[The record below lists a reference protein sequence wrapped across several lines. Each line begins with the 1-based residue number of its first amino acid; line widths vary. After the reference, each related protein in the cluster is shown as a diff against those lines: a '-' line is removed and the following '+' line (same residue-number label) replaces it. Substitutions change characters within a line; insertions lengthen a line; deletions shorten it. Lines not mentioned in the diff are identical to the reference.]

1 MDYEQLYKEAL
12 QRAKKIKL
20 SLINED
26 VEYNINLIFPE
37 LKENED
43 ESIRKGLIQ
52 YLENDWNYNPSSQSP
67 TFYKDAIAWL
77 EKQKELVES
86 EPYYIEERGVDV
98 YEPFKTTIGSIL
110 KMCDSYEQNGD
121 FSDAR
126 AVDFLSNVRVKC
138 KDAIRYE
145 EAERAK
151 YLTATAI
158 EGAKPYYIE
167 GRGIFIPVI
176 NKVLDMKDLVN
187 YTISWAEARRLAQTN
202 GKDLPSKR
210 EFYVINYFIYAI
222 NKLLSEHGGEP
233 LNNTYWSR
241 SEFDGFCGWSA
252 DLTTNKINAC
262 NKLSNYHVR
271 AISNF

>member
-77 EKQKELVES
+77 EKQKEPVES
-86 EPYYIEERGVDV
+86 EPYYIEGRGVDV

-151 YLTATAI
+151 YLTAPAI
-158 EGAKPYYIE
+158 EEVKPRYIE
-167 GRGIFIPVI
+167 GRGIFIPII
-176 NKVLDMKDLVN
+176 NKVLDMKDSYDKAFTWEEAIELARQ
-187 YTISWAEARRLAQTN
+187 YAEE
-202 GKDLPSKR
+202 LPSKKD
-210 EFYVINYFIYAI
+210 YLIIAYFIEEI
-222 NKLLSEHGGEP
+222 NQLLIDNGGVP
-233 LNNTYWSR
+233 FCNNYWSSSEYNEGSAWYMNFHYNRAYR
-241 SEFDGFCGWSA
+241 S
-252 DLTTNKINAC
+252 NKD
-262 NKLSNYHVR
+262 YHHRVR
-271 AISNF
+271 TLYDF